1 MESSFSILY
10 TQAFRIPAGRSSQR
24 DGYVSR
30 AKRGHS
36 RTAVWRLRG
45 PPAVPSVLSLGS
57 CTLRHVHKVQ
67 SPPGTQQPPETRMT
81 QFYGQNWPGFRAT
94 FASPCG
100 SQRPAFFL
108 QRRAAAATRRQLL
121 AGWQGPGLGQQ
132 GRAWR
137 PGCLRGFAPRPP
149 PAP

>member
-10 TQAFRIPAGRSSQR
+10 TQAFRTRPVGL
-24 DGYVSR
+24 
-30 AKRGHS
+30 
-36 RTAVWRLRG
+36 LRG
-45 PPAVPSVLSLGS
+45 TGVSHEPNADTHALPSGAYVAHQLFLPSSAWAPAPCVIF
-57 CTLRHVHKVQ
+57 TRW
-67 SPPGTQQPPETRMT
+67 SPPGTQQPPETQMT
-81 QFYGQNWPGFRAT
+81 QFYSQNWPGFGAT

-108 QRRAAAATRRQLL
+108 PRRAAAATRRQLL